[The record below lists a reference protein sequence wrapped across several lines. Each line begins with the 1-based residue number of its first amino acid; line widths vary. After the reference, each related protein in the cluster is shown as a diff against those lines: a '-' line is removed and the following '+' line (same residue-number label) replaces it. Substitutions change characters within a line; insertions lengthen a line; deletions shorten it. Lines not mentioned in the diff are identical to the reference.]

1 MIRSAAPRRRSP
13 GPLAT
18 AALCAGCLLLA
29 SSGLRGD
36 PADFW
41 PHWRG
46 PLASG
51 SAPRGNP
58 PLRWSEA
65 ENVRWK
71 VEIPGRGKSTPV
83 VWDDRVYLTTA
94 VSAGDGNPGPQA
106 FVVLAVDRE
115 DGRIV
120 WQRTVREAVPH
131 EGTHQDGTFAS
142 GSVITDGERLYA
154 FFGSR
159 GLYALERDGTV
170 RWEKDLGRMEV
181 QLGLG
186 EGSSPALH
194 GDTLVVTMDHE
205 GQSFIVA
212 VDTASG
218 DERWRV
224 LRDERTSWATPI
236 VVEHGGR
243 VQVVTAASG
252 AVRSY
257 DLATGDLVWQGQGT
271 TLNAI
276 PSPVA
281 GDGVVYVTG
290 GFRGSVLRAIRVAGA
305 SGTVTGTPNVLWT
318 QDRNTPFV
326 SSPLLHGEVI
336 YTLRENSAVL
346 TAFDTRTGE
355 PHYTERVDGLFNVY
369 ASPVGVNDR
378 IYVAGREGST
388 AVIRH
393 GPRYELLAT
402 NTLDDGF
409 DASPAIAGSDL
420 FLRGQ
425 QYLYRISE

>member
-1 MIRSAAPRRRSP
+1 MVRSAHRSP
-13 GPLAT
+13 GLTAT
-18 AALCAGCLLLA
+18 AAVCAALLVLT
-29 SSGLRGD
+29 SSALRGD
-36 PADFW
+36 PAEFW

-51 SAPRGNP
+51 SAPAGDP
-58 PLRWSEA
+58 PTRWSET
-65 ENVRWK
+65 EHVRWK
-71 VEIPGRGKSTPV
+71 VPVPGRGKSTPV

-94 VSAGDGNPGPQA
+94 VPAGEGAQA
-106 FVVLAVDRE
+106 RQSFMVLAFDRE
-115 DGRIV
+115 SGERV
-120 WQRTVREAVPH
+120 WERTVREAVPH

-170 RWEKDLGRMEV
+170 RWERDLGQMQV

-212 VDTASG
+212 VETATG

-224 LRDERTSWATPI
+224 LRDERTSWATPLL
-236 VVEHGGR
+236 VEHAGR
-243 VQVVTAASG
+243 MQVVTAASN

-257 DLATGDLVWQGQGT
+257 DLATGDLVWQGEGT

-305 SGTVTGTPNVLWT
+305 SGSITGTPAVLWT

-326 SSPLLHGEVI
+326 SSPLLHRDVI
-336 YTLRENSAVL
+336 YTMRENSAVL
-346 TAFDTRTGE
+346 TAFDAATGE
-355 PHYTERVDGLFNVY
+355 AHYTERIDGLFNVY
-369 ASPVGVNDR
+369 ASPVGVGDR
-378 IYVAGREGST
+378 IYVASREGAT

-393 GPRYELLAT
+393 GWQYDLLT
-402 NTLDDGF
+402 VNTLDDGF
-409 DASPAIAGSDL
+409 DASPAIAGRDL

-425 QYLYRISE
+425 QFLYRISE